1 MTPEM
6 INNIIEL
13 NKKKAP
19 LSFEEYYNKRLV
31 EECKYF
37 LENPKFSVKYF
48 IVWAILRKNIRDMAL
63 KEYKQK
69 WPLAP
74 IIKINNELDS
84 AKESV
89 IDAKELIIDDKELVI
104 CDKESVISDYDII
117 EESNIIEE
125 DATCALD
132 LDNVQSVSKK
142 EVRRSSR
149 LKNKSN

>member
-1 MTPEM
+1 MFFPMTPEM

-13 NKKKAP
+13 NKKRAP

-63 KEYKQK
+63 KEYKKK

-84 AKESV
+84 ANESV
-89 IDAKELIIDDKELVI
+89 IDAKELVIDDKEL
-104 CDKESVISDYDII
+104 VISDYDII

-132 LDNVQSVSKK
+132 LDNAQSVYKT

>member
-48 IVWAILRKNIRDMAL
+48 IVWAILRQNIRDMAL

-84 AKESV
+84 DKESV
-89 IDAKELIIDDKELVI
+89 IS
-104 CDKESVISDYDII
+104 DKESVISDYDII

-132 LDNVQSVSKK
+132 LDNVQSVSKT

>member
-13 NKKKAP
+13 NKKRAP

-63 KEYKQK
+63 KEYNRK

-89 IDAKELIIDDKELVI
+89 IDAKELVI

-125 DATCALD
+125 DATCVLE
-132 LDNVQSVSKK
+132 LDNVQSVSKT
-142 EVRRSSR
+142 EVRRASR

>member
-48 IVWAILRKNIRDMAL
+48 IVWAILRQNIRDMAL

-84 AKESV
+84 AKE
-89 IDAKELIIDDKELVI
+89 LIIDAKELVI

-125 DATCALD
+125 GATCALD
-132 LDNVQSVSKK
+132 LDNAQSVSKT